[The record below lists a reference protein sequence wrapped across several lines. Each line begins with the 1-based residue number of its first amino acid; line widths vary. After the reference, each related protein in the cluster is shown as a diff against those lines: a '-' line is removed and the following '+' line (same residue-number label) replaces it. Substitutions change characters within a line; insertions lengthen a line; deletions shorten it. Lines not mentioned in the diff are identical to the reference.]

1 MRRRKA
7 APPFNRALCWAGPST
22 IGVCAVHILQADF
35 DDPRVIDLLQ
45 VHASRARAETARDSA
60 HALDLDGLRVPEIRC
75 WTIWDDTV
83 LAGIG
88 ALKRL
93 SAVHAEIK
101 SMHIVEAMRG
111 RGIGGTLLRHL
122 IAVAQAEGM
131 SRLSLETGAWAYF
144 LPAQALYR
152 RHGFVECAPFAGYRP
167 DPNSV
172 FLSLR
177 LRGD

>member
-1 MRRRKA
+1 MRRHKA
-7 APPFNRALCWAGPST
+7 APSFEHALCWAGPSP
-22 IGVCAVHILQADF
+22 IGVCVVHILQADF

-45 VHASRARAETARDSA
+45 VHARRARAETARDSA
-60 HALDLDGLRVPEIRC
+60 HALDLDGLRAPEIRC

-88 ALKRL
+88 ALKQL
-93 SAVHAEIK
+93 SAAHAEIK
-101 SMHIVEAMRG
+101 SMHIAEAMRG
-111 RGIGGTLLRHL
+111 RGIGSTLLRHL
-122 IAVAQAEGM
+122 IAVAQSEGM

-144 LPAQALYR
+144 LPAQVLYR
-152 RHGFVECAPFAGYRP
+152 RHGFVECAPFAGYRA

-177 LRGD
+177 LRDD